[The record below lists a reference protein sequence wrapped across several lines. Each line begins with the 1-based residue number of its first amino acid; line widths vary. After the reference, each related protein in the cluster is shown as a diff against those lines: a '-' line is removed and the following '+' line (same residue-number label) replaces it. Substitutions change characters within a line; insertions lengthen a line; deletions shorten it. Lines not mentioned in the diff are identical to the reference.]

1 MKHAQAD
8 CARVEGFALGQAFGW
23 DSFLE
28 RQMKSALY
36 LTLAYLAIAL
46 TLIIGAGF
54 AVYDWRSK

>member
-1 MKHAQAD
+1 M
-8 CARVEGFALGQAFGW
+8 RALF
-23 DSFLE
+23 
-28 RQMKSALY
+28 Y